1 MSPPHL
7 SWANLPYRIMSRI
20 FSFLPNWYNRVHRVL
35 LTRVNKHWYNG
46 GIYECWRYIEIV
58 GVVNVI
64 KLNIIALARPDLA
77 VMTRTIDIYKV
88 KWWDFSESYWKTLPL
103 EEKGFAADFVW
114 PGFYGFEWIPNASA
128 FLL

>member
-7 SWANLPYRIMSRI
+7 SWANLPYGIMSRI
-20 FSFLPNWYNRVHRVL
+20 FSFLPNWYNGVHRVL
-35 LTRVNKHWYNG
+35 LT
-46 GIYECWRYIEIV
+46 CWRYIEIV